1 MGVDRMKKL
10 EKGTETVVNLMKS
23 FAGESQAAMRYSYY
37 AKQAKKE
44 NLIQISNIFEETS
57 KNEAEHAKRFYKFLN
72 ADLMNE
78 NVEITSSFPIHLD
91 DTKTNLLAAAKGE
104 NEEHESMYPEFAKI
118 AREEGYAEIA
128 EVFTEVAE
136 VEEAHE
142 KRFLKLHENLET
154 GYLFKK
160 DEVVL
165 WKCNNCGYIHEGVE
179 APLVC
184 PACAHPQ
191 GYFEVF
197 VETY

>member
-1 MGVDRMKKL
+1 MKKL

>member
-1 MGVDRMKKL
+1 MKKL
-10 EKGTETVVNLMKS
+10 EKNTQTAVNLMKS
-23 FAGESQAAMRYSYY
+23 FAGETQASMRYAYY
-37 AKQAKKE
+37 AKEARKE
-44 NLIQISNIFEETS
+44 KLIQIANIFEETS
-57 KNEAEHAKRFYKFLN
+57 RNEAEHAKRFYKFLN
-72 ADLMNE
+72 ADLMDE
-78 NVEITSSFPIHLD
+78 TIEITSSFPVHLG
-91 DTKTNLLAAAKGE
+91 DTKSNLLAAAGGE
-104 NEEHESMYPEFAKI
+104 NEEHSDMYPEFARI

-128 EVFTEVAE
+128 DVFIEVGE

-142 KRFLKLHENLET
+142 KRFLKLHENLAT

-179 APLVC
+179 APIVC
-184 PACAHPQ
+184 PACDHPQ